1 MDLQVLTF
9 NALLARHH
17 ALPALPRLTPASHAL
32 LDSSWELSVSHN
44 AQPVTQLTTKDAS
57 AAIQDV
63 KNARLQKPLAV
74 FSAKALLSS

>member
-17 ALPALPRLTPASHAL
+17 VLPALPPSTPASHAL
-32 LDSSWELSVSHN
+32 LDSFWELSVSHN
-44 AQPVTQLTTKDAS
+44 VQLVTQLTTKDAL

-63 KNARLQKPLAV
+63 KNARRLKPLV
-74 FSAKALLSS
+74 VSSAKALLSS